1 MTDLTPAAAALAA
14 YDDLYRSPETGKHII
29 DGDEAQVAAD
39 LAAVVR
45 SLPDHPFLPERPIH
59 PTRIVESHRAGG
71 AMFVQLAGTPEEQV
85 QLLESLAR
93 DIAEEKLLRDLVA
106 KIEALSKPTESGRYA
121 EAGYNDHFN
130 DGVQAAAILIEEMLD
145 A

>member
-1 MTDLTPAAAALAA
+1 MPTPAEALAA
-14 YDDLYRSPETGKHII
+14 YDALYLNPTTGTHVI

-39 LAAVVR
+39 LAAIVR
-45 SLPDHPFLPERPIH
+45 ALPDHPFLPEHPIH
-59 PTRIVESHRAGG
+59 PTRIIEAHRARG

-93 DIAEEKLLRDLVA
+93 DIAEETLLRDLVE

-121 EAGYNDHFN
+121 EAGYNDRFN
-130 DGVQAAAILIEEMLD
+130 DGVQAAAILIEEML
-145 A
+145 